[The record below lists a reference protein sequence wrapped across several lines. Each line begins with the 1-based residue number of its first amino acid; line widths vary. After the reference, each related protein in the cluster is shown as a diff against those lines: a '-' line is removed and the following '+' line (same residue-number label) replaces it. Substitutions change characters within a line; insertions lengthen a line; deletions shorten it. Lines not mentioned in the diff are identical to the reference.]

1 MPDRPLD
8 AESASAQPE
17 TPHNPRDVL
26 VHLQEYLTGQGFF
39 YTRQTVANLYLS
51 LRSKPFVI
59 LAGPS
64 GTGKTQ
70 LLRLFA
76 EGLGYREH
84 CLLIPVRPEWAGRA
98 DLLGYFDLQ
107 GRFRRQPLL
116 QWILRAQ
123 QDPTSPY
130 FVILDEMN
138 LARVEYY
145 LADLLSVM
153 ETRERHGTSITTQ
166 PLLSAAELGAVHP
179 DDRDLLDVG
188 WPDNLSLVGTVNM
201 DDTTFPFSRKVL
213 DRANVIDISEVRLDW
228 PESQSPIQPL
238 TEVYA
243 DFLRA
248 PYVHARDLSPADKQR
263 LAPTLQW
270 LNGLNRLLQPAGFPL
285 GYRLRDELAFYLLN
299 RRDISELIADGEAL
313 DLQLLQ
319 KVLPRLQG
327 SSPRIGQLLPAL
339 MQWLAPTAL
348 PPGCDLRYPAVAEAV
363 ADPRRRQLPFP
374 RSLAKLLTMYH
385 RYEQEGFTSFW
396 DT

>member
-1 MPDRPLD
+1 MLD
-8 AESASAQPE
+8 AAAAFHTE
-17 TPHNPRDVL
+17 HNPRDVL
-26 VHLQEYLTGQGFF
+26 VHVQDYLAGRGFF

-76 EGLGYREH
+76 EALGYRDH
-84 CLLIPVRPEWAGRA
+84 CLMIPVRPEWAGSA
-98 DLLGYFDLQ
+98 DLLGYRDLN

-116 QWILRAQ
+116 QWMLRAQ
-123 QDPTSPY
+123 QQPERPF

-153 ETRERHGTSITTQ
+153 ETRERSQGRILTQ
-166 PLLSAAELGAVHP
+166 SLLSTAELDQLAP
-179 DDRDLLDVG
+179 EDQDLLDLG
-188 WPDNLSLVGTVNM
+188 WPDNLYLVGTVNM
-201 DDTTFPFSRKVL
+201 DETTFPFSRKVL
-213 DRANVIDISEVRLDW
+213 DRANVIEITDVRLDW
-228 PESQSPIQPL
+228 PEAQDPIAPL
-238 TEVYA
+238 DGVYN

-248 PYVHARDLSPADKQR
+248 PYVHARDLSPEEKRQ
-263 LAPTLQW
+263 LEPTLQF
-270 LNGLNRLLQPAGFPL
+270 LHGLNRLLQPAGFPL

-299 RRDISELIADGEAL
+299 RRHIRELIAEGEAL

-327 SSPRIGQLLPAL
+327 SSPRLGTLLPAL
-339 MQWLAPTAL
+339 MQRLAPRAL
-348 PPGCDLRYPAVAEAV
+348 PEGSDLRYDSVAQAV

-374 RSLAKLLTMYH
+374 RSLEKLLRMYEQ
-385 RYEQEGFTSFW
+385 YEQEGFASFW
-396 DT
+396 ET